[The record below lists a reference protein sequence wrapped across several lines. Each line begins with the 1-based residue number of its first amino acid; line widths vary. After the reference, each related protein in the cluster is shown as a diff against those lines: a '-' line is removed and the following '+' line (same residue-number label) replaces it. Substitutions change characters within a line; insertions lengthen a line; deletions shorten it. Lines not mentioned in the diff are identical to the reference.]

1 MQHMQ
6 IVASYRQDLFQY
18 STALQKWRKCKFFYF
33 FEPVSA
39 RPYKIGVFGHNWLVG
54 WLVGNVAFSENGLR
68 IFLIFCIKL
77 GDSKGRKVTAPDFQK
92 KFLIW
97 RYSRKGLQISPKSD
111 TLIFFSKTTLTVF
124 FGFWPE
130 VSTKY
135 GVQFEWNLFFRK
147 IWNLEIFD
155 LEVVKKLPIF
165 RFLAIFST
173 LHH

>member
-6 IVASYRQDLFQY
+6 IVASYIQDLFQY

-54 WLVGNVAFSENGLR
+54 WLVGNVAFSENALR

-111 TLIFFSKTTLTVF
+111 TLIFFSKTALTIFLVF
-124 FGFWPE
+124 GLKLVLNMNFNLNETYFSEKFAIW
-130 VSTKY
+130 KY
-135 GVQFEWNLFFRK
+135 LISKSKK
-147 IWNLEIFD
+147 IAQI
-155 LEVVKKLPIF
+155 
-165 RFLAIFST
+165 
-173 LHH
+173 